1 MDNQSKQILGQVMIM
16 SIQHLFS
23 MMAMAGKSPEE
34 IDQLLKVELDKFNQ
48 RKIEDLPLP
57 PK

>member
-1 MDNQSKQILGQVMIM
+1 MDDQAKQIMGQVLIM
-16 SIQHLFS
+16 SVQHLFS
-23 MMAMAGKSPEE
+23 MMAMAGKTPEE

-57 PK
+57 PT